1 VPDAPP
7 PTDLAAILAELDRR
21 LRELEE
27 ELAAVGA
34 PRPATVPEP
43 EAAVPPPPTAA
54 APAGEPPPAAEPA
67 SPSAPFEDPD
77 AALASIRAA
86 VPNRVEVV
94 ARAPDALVLRVELD
108 AQDEDDGR

>member
-27 ELAAVGA
+27 ELVAVGA
-34 PRPATVPEP
+34 PRPASAPEP
-43 EAAVPPPPTAA
+43 EAAA
-54 APAGEPPPAAEPA
+54 PPPAPAPPAEPGP
-67 SPSAPFEDPD
+67 PSAEGPE

-94 ARAPDALVLRVELD
+94 ARAPEALVLRVELD
-108 AQDEDDGR
+108 TGREDEESGR

>member
-1 VPDAPP
+1 MPDAPP

-34 PRPATVPEP
+34 PRPSGAPEP
-43 EAAVPPPPTAA
+43 EAATPAPPPPGPA
-54 APAGEPPPAAEPA
+54 APAEPGP
-67 SPSAPFEDPD
+67 PSAEDPD

-108 AQDEDDGR
+108 AGREGEESGR